1 MYVDIR
7 IQEKEKKYIS
17 QKIIIFMRIV
27 LIFEEII

>member
-17 QKIIIFMRIV
+17 QKIIIFERIV
-27 LIFEEII
+27 LIFKEII